1 MTTAAL
7 TILGPLAAA
16 AVILA
21 VRRGA
26 VWWAVLGAGIGAA
39 GAIITLA
46 HTAGGETFV
55 ATLPGL
61 PGYPLRLHA
70 DTQAVLFA
78 TTVAVVGLVVLVY
91 AVGYMRG
98 EEGQTRFYAGMSFFV
113 AAMQAFVFAG
123 DWLLLLAAWELI
135 GVASYLLIGFWYD
148 RPGVGSAATR
158 AFLTTRVADFGLYL
172 GVFILI
178 AQTGTSEI
186 AATLAVRGTSATVAA
201 LLLLLAAMGKAAQ
214 TPFSGWLLDAMAGP
228 TPVSALLH
236 AATLVAAG
244 VILLIR
250 VSPLLD
256 DFALP
261 VVGAVGGVTAVVAGV
276 TALAQRDLKRLLAAS
291 TASQIG
297 FMLLAVGAGA
307 PVAAIAHLVAHAA
320 MKGALFLGAGVFQ
333 HSRDATDFAALA
345 GVGRVRRGVFL
356 GFAVAGLALAG
367 VPPLAGFWSKDAVI
381 AAAFAAPSAP
391 LLAPLVLA
399 GTFLTGT
406 YVARS
411 LRLLWGSAGQNTAK
425 DADASGGGWMGAG
438 VAVLAALAAT
448 LGLTVP
454 YAGPSL
460 GTPLP
465 ENLAALAF
473 GLAFAVV
480 GLAAGWFVPPARLLG
495 PVAAVAERGFRVAGG
510 VVAFVVCPTELLAG
524 AADRCDR
531 AIHGGVLTI
540 GHGVSVVAHGLA
552 QWDGGVHRGV
562 LAVGQASVAL
572 AKRSRRFDERGIDG
586 AIAALVRGLRDLD
599 LRARRLQS
607 GFVSRELVLA
617 AGGALLLLVLLV
629 FLR

>member
-1 MTTAAL
+1 MTTTAL

-26 VWWAVLGAGIGAA
+26 VWWAVLGAGIGAG
-39 GAIITLA
+39 GAIIALA
-46 HTAGGETFV
+46 RTVGGKTFA

-70 DTQAVLFA
+70 DTQAALFA

-91 AVGYMRG
+91 AVGYMRR
-98 EEGQTRFYAGMSFFV
+98 EQGQTRFYAGMSFFI

-158 AFLTTRVADFGLYL
+158 AFLTTRAADVGLYL
-172 GVFILI
+172 GVFVLI

-214 TPFSGWLLDAMAGP
+214 TPFSGWLLDAMVGP

-244 VILLIR
+244 AILLIR

-256 DFALP
+256 GVALP

-307 PVAAIAHLVAHAA
+307 PVAAVAHLVAHAA

-333 HSRDATDFAALA
+333 HSRATTDFAALA
-345 GVGRVRRGVFL
+345 GVGHVRRGVFL

-411 LRLLWGSAGQNTAK
+411 LRLLWGSAEQDTAK
-425 DADASGGGWMGAG
+425 DTNTGGDSWMGAG
-438 VAVLAALAAT
+438 KAVLAALAAT
-448 LGLTVP
+448 LGLAVP
-454 YAGPSL
+454 CAGPSL

-473 GLAFAVV
+473 GLAFAVA

-510 VVAFVVCPTELLAG
+510 MVTFVVRPTELLAG

-540 GHGVSVVAHGLA
+540 G
-552 QWDGGVHRGV
+552 RG
-562 LAVGQASVAL
+562 AF
-572 AKRSRRFDERGIDG
+572 AK
-586 AIAALVRGLRDLD
+586 
-599 LRARRLQS
+599 
-607 GFVSRELVLA
+607 
-617 AGGALLLLVLLV
+617 
-629 FLR
+629 